1 MQHGKQCIQILEL
14 TIFAG
19 WFWQTDNTVYL
30 QVVHDETGRV
40 WLMLHSGSRNIG
52 NITAQNYDK
61 IAQTQLAQ
69 QNIKV
74 PGGLNYL
81 EIDSTPGQ
89 QYLQVLTHHHL
100 VFNIQY
106 STIIVFRRHLL
117 SLLLTHSECIPGAA
131 CSLCVHTAMMSVC
144 VHLSFLCEIPQ
155 CQQHPAVYCV
165 CRPVC

>member
-1 MQHGKQCIQILEL
+1 M
-14 TIFAG
+14 
-19 WFWQTDNTVYL
+19 

-81 EIDSTPGQ
+81 EIDSAPGQ
-89 QYLQVLTHHHL
+89 KYLQVFTHNSL
-100 VFNIQY
+100 FNIHCP
-106 STIIVFRRHLL
+106 TTTVFRRHLL
-117 SLLLTHSECIPGAA
+117 LLTLSGSECTP
-131 CSLCVHTAMMSVC
+131 
-144 VHLSFLCEIPQ
+144 
-155 CQQHPAVYCV
+155 
-165 CRPVC
+165 